1 MSSIIPFDAD
11 RVRRNTPPQINWR
24 IDTLTECSVR
34 EHLAAGPDAI
44 RQRLQSLDREW
55 DIERV
60 LQTLAPS
67 LILKGI
73 ALSALRDRRWLLLPA
88 AVAGFLLQHA
98 VQGWCPPLP
107 LLRRMGVRTRT
118 EIDRERRQIADAL
131 RQVDAAAR
139 QPMPKQ

>member
-1 MSSIIPFDAD
+1 MNPVHEETD
-11 RVRRNTPPQINWR
+11 RVRRNTRAQLNWR

-34 EHLAAGPDAI
+34 EHLAAGPDSMRRRIEA
-44 RQRLQSLDREW
+44 LDREW

-60 LQTLAPS
+60 LETMAPA

-73 ALSALRDRRWLLLPA
+73 ALSALHDRRWLLLPT

-107 LLRRMGVRTRT
+107 LLRRLGVRTRA
-118 EIDRERRQIADAL
+118 EIDRERRLLEDAL
-131 RQVDAAAR
+131 QQDRAA
-139 QPMPKQ
+139 QSGPIPKH